1 MSWAETVKDTLKM
14 QEVLERYLGS
24 PDRMKKWL
32 CPFHHDQHPSLSV
45 NERTN
50 KFKCFACGEGGDV
63 IDFAEKYFKC
73 TQREALLTLS
83 DDFGL
88 GLAAGRRENT
98 RRTNKIVQQ
107 REFEREAEEELER
120 RCKEQKKKIFLSLWV
135 ARDVYYCNCP
145 RKGEN
150 FNSFAET
157 ARPNRCLWASVQ
169 EEYSLWLLDCLDCE
183 PFDEY
188 NAKFHFDLDVLHKN
202 PMDFADCGENSNWRL
217 GKRQRK
223 VLEMLEKGEIGY
235 IWLYHNTTMSA

>member
-32 CPFHHDQHPSLSV
+32 CPFHSDKHPSLSV

-63 IDFAEKYFKC
+63 IDFAEKFFKC
-73 TQREALLTLS
+73 SQREALLTLS

-88 GLAAGRRENT
+88 GLAVGRRENP

-120 RCKEQKKKIFLSLWV
+120 RCKEQKKSIYLALWV
-135 ARDVYYCNCP
+135 ARDVYYRNCP

-150 FNSFAET
+150 FNSFMET
-157 ARPNRCLWASVQ
+157 ARPNRCGWAAVQ

-188 NAKFHFDLDVLHKN
+188 NAKFHFDLDILHKN
-202 PMDFADCGENSNWRL
+202 PMDFAERGENSNWRL
-217 GKRQRK
+217 GKRKRK

-235 IWLYHNTTMSA
+235 IWQYHNTMMSA